1 MEKNEFYTSFLGTGW
16 SFPPE
21 FSRKAEQ
28 VRMSTDERDI
38 EESLQIL
45 LSTRLGE
52 RIMHPDY
59 GCDLTDLIFEPLSV
73 AVKTYIFNLVETA
86 ILYHEPRILLNKI
99 DLLADSENEGLV
111 KIKVDY
117 TVSSTNSRKNFVY
130 PFYMNEGTNL
140 NK

>member
-1 MEKNEFYTSFLGTGW
+1 MAKNEFNTSFLGTGW

-21 FSRKAEQ
+21 FAKKAQQ
-28 VRMSTDERDI
+28 VRMSADERDI

-73 AVKTYIFNLVETA
+73 TVKTYISNLVETA
-86 ILYHEPRILLNKI
+86 ILYHEPRILLHKI

-111 KIKVDY
+111 KIKVEY
-117 TVSSTNSRKNFVY
+117 TVSSTNSRKNYVY
-130 PFYMNEGTNL
+130 PFYINEGTNL